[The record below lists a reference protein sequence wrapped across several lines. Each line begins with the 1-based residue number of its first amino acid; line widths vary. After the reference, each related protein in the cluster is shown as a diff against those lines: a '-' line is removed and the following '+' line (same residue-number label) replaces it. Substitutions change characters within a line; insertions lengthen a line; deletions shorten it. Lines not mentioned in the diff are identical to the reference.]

1 MKGDRVR
8 PTGEPV
14 HLLGG
19 FQTDFA
25 RNFTREGKTLA
36 DLIRETVQGALA
48 STGVSAEEVEVG
60 HVGNFAAEIFSGQGH
75 LGGLLVEADPA
86 FRGLPTSRHE
96 AACASGSVAVLAAM
110 ADIEAGRYDIA
121 LVVGVELMRTTT
133 GAEAATKLGAAA
145 WVPRETAGVEL
156 PWPVLFSQVG
166 DEYERRY
173 GPLKHEHLAALAQ
186 SHFANAKR
194 NPNAQTRAWE
204 LSPEAWT
211 VGSKENPVVAGRLGK
226 LDCSQVTDGG
236 AAVILA
242 SERFAKQWAA
252 RRKLT
257 LDDVPRIAGWGHR
270 TSRMA
275 LADKLQD
282 SRADTHVFPH
292 VRLAITDAFARAR
305 IEDVRDVDLVECH
318 DCFTTTAY
326 MAIDHFGLTA
336 PGESWKAIEA
346 GTVLFGGTLP
356 FNPSGG
362 LMGLGHPVGATGVR
376 MLLDAGH
383 QVMGTAGATQVK
395 RAKRAATLN
404 IGGSATT
411 SVCFI
416 VERPKVE
423 QG

>member
-1 MKGDRVR
+1 MKRDRVR

-14 HLLGG
+14 YLLGG

-36 DLIRETVQGALA
+36 DLMRETVQGALA
-48 STGVSAEEVEVG
+48 STGVGAAEVEVG
-60 HVGNFAAEIFSGQGH
+60 HVGNFAAELFVGQGH

-96 AACASGSVAVLAAM
+96 AACASGSVAALAAM

-121 LVVGVELMRTTT
+121 LVLGVELMRNVP

-145 WVPRETAGVEL
+145 WVPRETEGVAF
-156 PWPVLFSQVG
+156 PWPTLFSQIG

-173 GPLKHEHLAALAQ
+173 GTLKREHLVALAK
-186 SHFANAKR
+186 SHFANATK
-194 NPNAQTRAWE
+194 NPNAQTRKWE
-204 LSPEAWT
+204 FSPTAFDEGSPE
-211 VGSKENPVVAGRLGK
+211 NPHVAGRLGK

-242 SERFAKQWAA
+242 SSRFAKLWAA
-252 RRKLT
+252 RRDIT

-275 LADKLQD
+275 LADKLAD
-282 SRADTHVFPH
+282 SPKDGYVFPH
-292 VRLAITDAFARAR
+292 VRLAITDAFARAQ
-305 IEDVRDVDLVECH
+305 IDDVREVDLVECH

-346 GTVLFGGTLP
+346 GTVLQGGTLP

-362 LMGLGHPVGATGVR
+362 LTGAGHPVGATGVR
-376 MLLDAGH
+376 MLLDAAH
-383 QVMGTAGATQVK
+383 QVTGDAGEMQVNHA
-395 RAKRAATLN
+395 RRAATLN
-404 IGGSATT
+404 LGGSATT

-416 VERPKVE
+416 VERASIPPT
-423 QG
+423 

>member
-1 MKGDRVR
+1 VKRDRVR
-8 PTGEPV
+8 PTGDPV

-25 RNFTREGKTLA
+25 RNFTREGKTLV
-36 DLIRETVQGALA
+36 DLIRETTQGALEA
-48 STGVSAEEVEVG
+48 TGVTADEIEVG
-60 HVGNFAAEIFSGQGH
+60 HVGNFVAELFVGQGH

-96 AACASGSVAVLAAM
+96 AACASGSVAALAAM

-121 LVVGVELMRTTT
+121 IVLGVELMRNVT

-145 WVPRETAGVEL
+145 WVPRETEGVEF
-156 PWPVLFSQVG
+156 PWPKLFSEVG

-173 GPLKHEHLAALAQ
+173 GTLKREHLVALSR
-186 SHFANAKR
+186 SHFANARR
-194 NPNAQTRAWE
+194 NPNAQTRKWEFSPNAWD
-204 LSPEAWT
+204 
-211 VGSKENPVVAGRLGK
+211 VGAKENPLVYGRLGK

-242 SERFAKQWAA
+242 SARFAKQWAA
-252 RRKLT
+252 RRNRT
-257 LDDVPRIAGWGHR
+257 LEDVPRIAGWGHR

-275 LADKLQD
+275 LADKLAD
-282 SRADTHVFPH
+282 SRGETHVFPH

-346 GTVLFGGTLP
+346 GIVLSGGTMP

-376 MLLDAGH
+376 MLLDASH
-383 QVMGTAGATQVK
+383 QVSGTAGEMQVK
-395 RAKRAATLN
+395 GARRAATLN

-416 VERPKVE
+416 VEGKTTPP
-423 QG
+423 

>member
-1 MKGDRVR
+1 MKRDRVR

-14 HLLGG
+14 YLLGG

-36 DLIRETVQGALA
+36 DLIRETTQGALT
-48 STGVSAEEVEVG
+48 STGVGADEVEVG
-60 HVGNFAAEIFSGQGH
+60 HVGNFAAELFTGQGH

-96 AACASGSVAVLAAM
+96 AACASGSVAALAAM

-121 LVVGVELMRTTT
+121 LVLGVELMRNVPGT
-133 GAEAATKLGAAA
+133 EAATKLGAAA
-145 WVPRETAGVEL
+145 WVPRETEGVAF
-156 PWPVLFSQVG
+156 PWPTLFSQIG

-173 GPLKHEHLAALAQ
+173 GTLKREHLVALAK
-186 SHFANAKR
+186 SHFANARR
-194 NPNAQTRAWE
+194 NPNAQTRKWE
-204 LSPEAWT
+204 FGPTAFEADSPE
-211 VGSKENPVVAGRLGK
+211 NPHVAGRLNK
-226 LDCSQVTDGG
+226 LDCSQITDGG

-242 SERFAKQWAA
+242 STRFAKLWAA
-252 RRKLT
+252 RRDLT
-257 LDDVPRIAGWGHR
+257 IDDVPRIAGWGHR

-275 LADKLQD
+275 LTDKLADSPQD
-282 SRADTHVFPH
+282 GYVFPH
-292 VRLAITDAFARAR
+292 VRLAITDAFARAQLD
-305 IEDVRDVDLVECH
+305 DVREVDLVECH

-326 MAIDHFGLTA
+326 LAIDHFGLTA

-362 LMGLGHPVGATGVR
+362 LTGAGHPVGATGVR
-376 MLLDAGH
+376 MLLDAAH
-383 QVMGTAGATQVK
+383 QVTGAAGEMQVK
-395 RAKRAATLN
+395 LARRAATLN
-404 IGGSATT
+404 LGGSATT

-416 VERPKVE
+416 VERAVTS
-423 QG
+423 

>member
-1 MKGDRVR
+1 MKRDRVR

-14 HLLGG
+14 FVIGG

-36 DLIRETVQGALA
+36 DLIRETAQGALQA
-48 STGVSAEEVEVG
+48 TGVTADEVEVG
-60 HVGNFAAEIFSGQGH
+60 HIGNFAAELFNGQGH

-96 AACASGSVAVLAAM
+96 AACASGSVAALAAM

-121 LVVGVELMRTTT
+121 LVVGVELMRN
-133 GAEAATKLGAAA
+133 GADAAKNLGAAA
-145 WVPRETAGVEL
+145 WVPRETEGVAY
-156 PWPVLFSQVG
+156 PWPSLFSQVG
-166 DEYERRY
+166 DEYEKRY
-173 GPLKHEHLAALAQ
+173 GTLKREHLVALAK

-194 NPNAQTRAWE
+194 NPNAQTRNWQFGDNAFDVD
-204 LSPEAWT
+204 SP
-211 VGSKENPVVAGRLGK
+211 ENPVVAGRINK

-236 AAVILA
+236 AGVILV
-242 SERFAKQWAA
+242 SERFAKQWAV
-252 RRKLT
+252 RRNLT
-257 LDDVPRIAGWGHR
+257 LADVPRIAGWGHR

-275 LADKLQD
+275 LADKLED
-282 SRADTHVFPH
+282 SRGDGLLFPH
-292 VRLAITDAFARAR
+292 VRLSITDAFARAQ
-305 IEDVRDVDLVECH
+305 IDDVRDVDLVECH

-346 GTVLFGGTLP
+346 GTVMAGGTLP

-362 LMGLGHPVGATGVR
+362 LMGLGHPVGASGVR
-376 MLLDAGH
+376 MLLDACH
-383 QVMGTAGATQVK
+383 QVSGTAGPTQVK
-395 RAKRAATLN
+395 RARRAATLN

-416 VERPKVE
+416 VERASPTPTP
-423 QG
+423 

>member
-1 MKGDRVR
+1 VKRDRVR

-14 HLLGG
+14 YLLGG

-36 DLIRETVQGALA
+36 DLIRETTQGALQ
-48 STGVSAEEVEVG
+48 STGVAADEVEVG
-60 HVGNFAAEIFSGQGH
+60 HVGNFAAELFTGQGH
-75 LGGLLVEADPA
+75 LGGLLIEADPA
-86 FRGLPTSRHE
+86 FRGMPTSRHE
-96 AACASGSVAVLAAM
+96 AACASGSVAALAAM
-110 ADIEAGRYDIA
+110 ADIEGGRYDIA
-121 LVVGVELMRTTT
+121 IVLGVELMRNGT
-133 GAEAATKLGAAA
+133 GADASTKLGAAA
-145 WVPRETAGVEL
+145 WVPRETEGVPF
-156 PWPVLFSQVG
+156 PWPTLFSQVG

-173 GPLKHEHLAALAQ
+173 GTMKREHLTALAK

-194 NPNAQTRAWE
+194 NPSAQTRKWE
-204 LSPEAWT
+204 FGPTAFDADSPE
-211 VGSKENPVVAGRLGK
+211 NPPVAGRLNK

-242 SERFAKQWAA
+242 SPRFAKQWAA
-252 RRKLT
+252 RRNLT
-257 LDDVPRIAGWGHR
+257 LADVPRMAGWGHR

-275 LADKLQD
+275 LADKLED
-282 SRADTHVFPH
+282 SRNDTHVFPH

-362 LMGLGHPVGATGVR
+362 LMGVGHPVGASGVR
-376 MLLDAGH
+376 MLLDAAH
-383 QVMGTAGATQVK
+383 QVSGTAGEMQVK
-395 RAKRAATLN
+395 RARRAATLN

-416 VERPKVE
+416 VERSTPL
-423 QG
+423 